1 MLYVRNT
8 SHFSKVITLNYQY
21 KLIPT
26 AEQASTIDTWLGVC
40 RSVYN
45 YALRERKDWV
55 NARKCQSD
63 RCSIK
68 SEYVIPPE
76 VKRPTYASQCK
87 SLTQAKKEHPNLKIP
102 QSQVLQQVLKQ
113 LEAAFVSMWERGFG
127 FPRFKKQIRSFVFPQ
142 VKPDAV
148 QGNVVHLPKIG
159 AVAFRKS
166 RDIPDGFDVKQIRVI
181 KKASGY
187 YVTICIQCNVD
198 VPDPQPH
205 GYAIGIDLGLNSF
218 IATSENEL
226 IKGHKFFKE
235 SEGKLKLLQRKL
247 KNKKKGSRR
256 WLRIKRQ
263 VGLLHE
269 KIHNCRKNF
278 FFKTAHHLCNQA
290 GMIFAED
297 LNLRALGRSALR
309 KTCLDAS
316 WGSFLNILSFV
327 CWERGVYFEKVDAN
341 GTSQIC
347 PKCGVNCGKKDLS
360 QRVHHCISCGY
371 QTDRDVA
378 AAQVV
383 KERGLSSV
391 GQTRKMLT
399 EGKEIGVGVDAPAR
413 LSL

>member
-1 MLYVRNT
+1 ML
-8 SHFSKVITLNYQY
+8 TLNYQY
-21 KLIPT
+21 KLIVTP
-26 AEQASTIDTWLGVC
+26 EQASTLDSWLDIC

-55 NARKCQSD
+55 NSRKCQID
-63 RCSIK
+63 RCSMER
-68 SEYVIPPE
+68 EYIIPADS
-76 VKRPTYASQCK
+76 KRPTYASQCK
-87 SLTQAKKEHPNLKIP
+87 SLTQAKQENPNLKIP
-102 QSQVLQQVLKQ
+102 QSQVLQQTLKQ
-113 LEAAFVSMWERGFG
+113 LETSFVNMWERGFG
-127 FPRFKKQIRSFVFPQ
+127 FPRFKKRMKSFCFPQ

-148 QGNVVHLPKIG
+148 QGDSIFLPKIG
-159 AVAFRKS
+159 EVKFRKS
-166 RDIPDGFDVKQIRVI
+166 REIPDGFIPKQIRVI

-187 YVTICIQCNVD
+187 YVTICIQCDVD

-226 IKGHKFFKE
+226 IKGHKFFKKA
-235 SEGKLKLLQRKL
+235 EGKLKLLQQKL
-247 KNKKKGSRR
+247 KKKKKGSRR
-256 WLRIKRQ
+256 WLRIQKQ
-263 VGLLHE
+263 IGLLHE
-269 KIHNCRKNF
+269 KIHNCRKDL
-278 FFKTAHHLCNQA
+278 FFKTAHHLCDQA

-297 LNLRALGRSALR
+297 LNLKALGRSALR
-309 KTCLDAS
+309 KACLDAS

-327 CWERGVYFEKVDAN
+327 CWERGVYFAKVDAN

-347 PKCGVNCGKKDLS
+347 PNCGVNCGQKDLS
-360 QRVHHCISCGY
+360 QRIHDCDRCGDKA
-371 QTDRDVA
+371 DRDIA

-399 EGKEIGVGVDAPAR
+399 EGKEIGVGVYAPAR